1 MMDEENDAAWDE
13 GLKAKQRLFVLN
25 YCTNQN
31 CFLNQTAAYRITY
44 TRKDRAT
51 GKVIFEPAKVTC
63 ETNGS
68 RMLRNS
74 TVKKAIYRLLKL
86 TQADI
91 DEQNVYRIL
100 KLLAERAFYNPADI
114 IDAKGK
120 IKVKKL
126 EDLGEKAKCIEQI
139 QKTKYGVNV
148 TLASR
153 DKSLDQL
160 IKYLEMVRPE
170 QQIDITLPVIEL
182 PAKAITDDQWN
193 KLAEME
199 EQNNGIQ

>member
-1 MMDEENDAAWDE
+1 MICTFEKTIYENA
-13 GLKAKQRLFVLN
+13 
-25 YCTNQN
+25 
-31 CFLNQTAAYRITY
+31 
-44 TRKDRAT
+44 AT
-51 GKVIFEPAKVTC
+51 GYCVAAFKTDDDSVPSDARSKYISRDRKIHFTGVGYSIPATD
-63 ETNGS
+63 
-68 RMLRNS
+68 
-74 TVKKAIYRLLKL
+74 AINLEL
-86 TQADI
+86 D
-91 DEQNVYRIL
+91 
-100 KLLAERAFYNPADI
+100 
-114 IDAKGK
+114 GK
-120 IKVKKL
+120 W
-126 EDLGEKAKCIEQI
+126 

-199 EQNNGIQ
+199 EQNNGIQQRSQK